1 MDTAPKGKF
10 LVVGCGSIGR
20 RHLANLQT
28 LGVRDIIAFDIVEER
43 RHEVAQKFHVSVY
56 KDYEEAL
63 AQGARAT
70 LICSP
75 TRLHLEQSL
84 RAAELGCHLF
94 IEKPIATSLEGLD
107 QLTELVQAN
116 HIKTLVGCNFR
127 FHPGLQQVKSL
138 LAAGKVGNIVSARAQ
153 FGQYL
158 PNWHPW
164 EDYRQGYSARRDLG
178 GGVLLDRI
186 HELDYVRWLLGDV
199 SSVAALIGK
208 LSHLEID
215 TEDTVDLL
223 LRFAGGYFGTVHVD
237 YVRRTYD
244 CSFEVVGD
252 QGTIQWSFQDHRVR
266 WFTAADNCWHSLEWQ
281 KYEANTMYLDQFR
294 HFFRLLEGEEPSVA
308 DVNEGARV
316 LEIALA
322 ARQAADEGKVITL

>member
-1 MDTAPKGKF
+1 MDSAPHGKF

-20 RHLANLQT
+20 RHLGNLQT
-28 LGVRDIIAFDIVEER
+28 LGVCDIIAFDVAEER
-43 RHEVAQKFHVSVY
+43 RHEVVEKFHVPVY

-63 AQGARAT
+63 AQGVRSA

-94 IEKPIATSLEGLD
+94 IEKPIATSLQGLGD
-107 QLTELVQAN
+107 LAAVVHAN

-127 FHPGLQQVKSL
+127 FHPGLQQVKNL
-138 LAAGKVGNIVSARAQ
+138 LEAGTVGNIVSARAQ
-153 FGQYL
+153 FGQNL

-164 EDYRQGYSARRDLG
+164 EDYRQGDSARRNLG

-199 SSVAALIGK
+199 TSVAALIGK

-223 LRFAGGYFGTVHVD
+223 MRFAGGYFGTVHVD

-252 QGTIQWSFQDHRVR
+252 QGTIQWSFQDHKVR
-266 WFTAADNCWHSLEWQ
+266 WFTAAENCWHSLEWP
-281 KYEANTMYLDQFR
+281 KYDVNVMYLDQFR
-294 HFFRLLEGEEPSVA
+294 HFFRLLEGEEPSSA

-322 ARQAADEGKVITL
+322 ARRAADERKVIDL

>member
-1 MDTAPKGKF
+1 MSSAPNGKF

-20 RHLANLQT
+20 RHLGNLQS
-28 LGVRDIIAFDIVEER
+28 LGVDEIIAFDVVEER
-43 RHEVAQKFHVSVY
+43 RHAVAEKFNVPVY
-56 KDYEEAL
+56 ADYEEAL
-63 AQGARAT
+63 SQGVRAV

-84 RAAELGCHLF
+84 QAARMGCHLF

-107 QLTELVQAN
+107 ELANLVQVN

-127 FHPGLQQVKSL
+127 FHPGLQKVKSL
-138 LAAGKVGNIVSARAQ
+138 LQTGTIGNIVSARAQ

-158 PNWHPW
+158 PSWHPW

-186 HELDYVRWLLGDV
+186 HELDYIRWLLGEV

-223 LRFAGGYFGTVHVD
+223 LGFSGGFFGTVHVD

-252 QGTIQWSFQDHRVR
+252 QGTIQWSFQDHKVR
-266 WFTAADNCWHSLEWQ
+266 WFTAEDNCWHSQEWP
-281 KYEANTMYLDQFR
+281 KYEVNSMYLDQFR
-294 HFFRLLEGEEPSVA
+294 HFFRLLEEQESSMA
-308 DVNEGARV
+308 DVSEGARV

-322 ARQAADEGKVITL
+322 ARQAADEGKVIRL

>member
-1 MDTAPKGKF
+1 MENVPQGKF

-20 RHLANLQT
+20 RHLGNLQA
-28 LGVRDIIAFDIVEER
+28 LGAQHVIAFDPVEER
-43 RHEVAQKFHVSVY
+43 RHEVAEKFHVPVY
-56 KDYEEAL
+56 ADFDEAL
-63 AQGARAT
+63 GQGIRAA

-84 RAAELGCHLF
+84 QAAQAGCHLF
-94 IEKPIATSLEGLD
+94 IEKPIATSLDGLD
-107 QLTELVQAN
+107 RLDTVTRLN
-116 HIKTLVGCNFR
+116 HLHTLVGCNFR
-127 FHPGLQQVKSL
+127 FHPGLQKVKQL
-138 LAAGKVGNIVSARAQ
+138 LQAGTVGNIVSARAQ

-158 PNWHPW
+158 PDWHPW
-164 EDYRQGYSARRDLG
+164 EDYRQGYSARRELG

-208 LSHLEID
+208 LSDLEIN

-223 LRFAGGYFGTVHVD
+223 FRFAGGYFGTVHVD

-252 QGTIQWSFQDHRVR
+252 QGTIQWSFQNHTVR
-266 WFTAADNCWHSLEWQ
+266 WYTAAEKCWQSLEWP
-281 KYEANTMYLDQFR
+281 KYEANTMYLDQMR
-294 HFFRLLEGEEPSVA
+294 HFFRLLEGEEPSAA
-308 DVNEGARV
+308 DVNEGTKV
-316 LEIALA
+316 LVLALA
-322 ARQAADEGKVITL
+322 ARQAAEERKVIDL

>member
-1 MDTAPKGKF
+1 MSSAPNGKF

-20 RHLANLQT
+20 RHLGNLQS
-28 LGVRDIIAFDIVEER
+28 LGVDEIIAFDVVEER
-43 RHEVAQKFHVSVY
+43 RHAVAEKFHVPVY
-56 KDYEEAL
+56 ADYEEAL
-63 AQGARAT
+63 SQGVRAV

-84 RAAELGCHLF
+84 RAARMGCHLF

-107 QLTELVQAN
+107 ELANLVQVN

-127 FHPGLQQVKSL
+127 FHPGLQKVKSL
-138 LAAGKVGNIVSARAQ
+138 LETGTIGNIVSARAQ

-158 PNWHPW
+158 PSWHPW

-186 HELDYVRWLLGDV
+186 HELDYIRWLLGEV

-223 LRFAGGYFGTVHVD
+223 LGFSGGFFGTVHVD

-252 QGTIQWSFQDHRVR
+252 QGTIQWSFQDHKVR
-266 WFTAADNCWHSLEWQ
+266 WFMAAENCWHSLEWP
-281 KYEANTMYLDQFR
+281 KYEVNSMYLDQFR
-294 HFFRLLEGEEPSVA
+294 HFFRLLEGQESSMA
-308 DVNEGARV
+308 DVSEGARV

-322 ARQAADEGKVITL
+322 ARQAADEGKVVCL

>member
-1 MDTAPKGKF
+1 MDSIPNGKF

-20 RHLANLQT
+20 RHLGNLQT
-28 LGVRDIIAFDIVEER
+28 LGVRDILAFDVVEKR
-43 RHEVAQKFHVSVY
+43 RHEIAEKFHVPVY
-56 KDYEEAL
+56 ADYEEAL
-63 AQGARAT
+63 AQGVRAV

-84 RAAELGCHLF
+84 QAASLGCHLF
-94 IEKPIATSLEGLD
+94 IEKPVASSLEGLD
-107 QLTELVQAN
+107 QLAALVQAN
-116 HIKTLVGCNFR
+116 QIKTLVGCNFR
-127 FHPGLQQVKSL
+127 FHPGLQKVKSL
-138 LAAGKVGNIVSARAQ
+138 LESGTVGNIVSARAQ

-158 PNWHPW
+158 PYWHPW
-164 EDYRQGYSARRDLG
+164 EDYRLGYSARHELG

-199 SSVAALIGK
+199 ASVAALIGK
-208 LSHLEID
+208 LSNLEID

-223 LRFAGGYFGTVHVD
+223 LRFVGGYFGTVHVD

-252 QGTIQWSFQDHRVR
+252 NGTIQWSFQDHRVR
-266 WFTAADNCWHSLEWQ
+266 WFTAAENCWHSLEWP
-281 KYEANTMYLDQFR
+281 KYDVNAMYLDQFR
-294 HFFRLLEGEEPSVA
+294 HFFRLLEGEEASTA

-322 ARQAADEGKVITL
+322 ARRAADERKVIDL

>member
-1 MDTAPKGKF
+1 MDSAPHGKF

-20 RHLANLQT
+20 RHLGNLQT
-28 LGVRDIIAFDIVEER
+28 LGVHDIIAFDVAEER
-43 RHEVAQKFHVSVY
+43 RHEVAEKFHVPVY
-56 KDYEEAL
+56 ADYAEAL
-63 AQGARAT
+63 AQGVRAA

-84 RAAELGCHLF
+84 QAAELGCHLF

-107 QLTELVQAN
+107 KLAAVVHAN

-127 FHPGLQQVKSL
+127 FHPGLQKVKSL
-138 LAAGKVGNIVSARAQ
+138 LEAGTVGNIVSARAQ

-199 SSVAALIGK
+199 TSVAALIGK

-215 TEDTVDLL
+215 TEDSVDLL

-252 QGTIQWSFQDHRVR
+252 QGTIQWSFQDHKVR
-266 WFTAADNCWHSLEWQ
+266 WFTAAENCWHSLEWP
-281 KYEANTMYLDQFR
+281 KYDVNVMYLDQFR
-294 HFFRLLEGEEPSVA
+294 HFFRLLEGEEPSAA

-322 ARQAADEGKVITL
+322 ARRAADERKVIDL

>member
-1 MDTAPKGKF
+1 MSSVPDGKF

-20 RHLANLQT
+20 RHLGNLQN
-28 LGVRDIIAFDIVEER
+28 LGVQNLIAFDVAEER
-43 RHEVAQKFHVSVY
+43 RLEVVEKFHVPVFA
-56 KDYEEAL
+56 DYDEAL
-63 AQGARAT
+63 AQGVHAA

-84 RAAELGCHLF
+84 RAVEAGCHLF
-94 IEKPIATSLEGLD
+94 IEKPIATSLQGLD
-107 QLTELVQAN
+107 ELLAKIKSRQ
-116 HIKTLVGCNFR
+116 IKTLVGCNFR
-127 FHPGLQQVKSL
+127 FHPGLQKVKAL
-138 LAAGKVGNIVSARAQ
+138 LEAGTVGSIVSARAQ

-186 HELDYVRWLLGDV
+186 HELDYIRWLLGDV

-223 LRFAGGYFGTVHVD
+223 LRFAGGFFGTVHVD

-252 QGTIQWSFQDHRVR
+252 EGTIQWSFQDQRVR
-266 WFTAADNCWHSLEWQ
+266 WFSAAGNCWQSLEWP
-281 KYEANTMYLDQFR
+281 KYEVNAMYLEQFK
-294 HFFRLLEGEEPSVA
+294 HFFRLLEGDEPSMA
-308 DVNEGARV
+308 DAREGARV

-322 ARQAADEGKVITL
+322 ARRAAAEQKVIEI